1 MLSMNF
7 FERNN
12 QQLIWRNHGETLIV
26 EPWGE
31 DSVRVRSALMREV
44 TLSEIR
50 HTTRI
55 TTDYK
60 PAQRMEVPAWA
71 I

>member
-1 MLSMNF
+1 MNF

-31 DSVRVRSALMREV
+31 DSVRVRSALMR
-44 TLSEIR
+44 
-50 HTTRI
+50 
-55 TTDYK
+55 
-60 PAQRMEVPAWA
+60 
-71 I
+71 